1 MFTNC
6 SISPESILK
15 SGPVIPVLVENDIN
29 NAIEITKALLAGNV
43 KVIEVTLRTPNS
55 LKIIESLSHEF
66 PEAIV
71 GAGTVTNMRQ
81 FAAAEMAG
89 AKFCIS
95 PGSSNELLMG
105 AMQGNTP
112 LIPGVSTVSEAMC
125 ARNIGYKV
133 LKFFPAEAAGGPK
146 VLSSIAGPFPDLL
159 FCPTGGININNA
171 PTYLNL
177 ANVLCVGGS
186 WLVPSEAVKNQD
198 WQQITSLAAETSELC
213 A

>member
-1 MFTNC
+1 MFTHC
-6 SISPESILK
+6 SISPASIVK
-15 SGPVIPVLVENDIN
+15 SGPVIPVLVENDVN
-29 NAIEITKALLAGNV
+29 NAIEITKALLEGNV

-55 LKIIESLSHEF
+55 LKILESLSREF

-81 FAAAEMAG
+81 FAAAETAG

-95 PGSSNELLMG
+95 PGLSNELLFG
-105 AMQGNTP
+105 AMQADTP
-112 LIPGVSTVSEAMC
+112 LIPGISSVSEAMC

-146 VLSSIAGPFPDLL
+146 TLSSIAGPFPDLL

-171 PTYLNL
+171 SDYLDL
-177 ANVLCVGGS
+177 ANVACVGGS

-198 WQQITSLAAETSELC
+198 WKEITSLAAKASKLC